1 MHNLT
6 EERKMPNHQEFSSS
20 YCNYVPAVL
29 RHHKDNWQ
37 IEYYVY
43 SPITKQL
50 ERKRIKVNRLR
61 LHCTTLS
68 MFKQQANEIIQS
80 INIKLAGGW
89 SPYGESENVR
99 YYTPLAQVMS
109 LYIEEKQKELK
120 IDIYKCICQN
130 FSFLG
135 IWL

>member
-6 EERKMPNHQEFSSS
+6 EEKKMPNHQEFSSS

-80 INIKLAGGW
+80 INIKLAAVGLRMVNRRMYVIIHHW
-89 SPYGESENVR
+89 R
-99 YYTPLAQVMS
+99 RLC
-109 LYIEEKQKELK
+109 LFILK
-120 IDIYKCICQN
+120 RSRRN
-130 FSFLG
+130 
-135 IWL
+135 

>member
-1 MHNLT
+1 
-6 EERKMPNHQEFSSS
+6 MPNHQEFSSS

-61 LHCTTLS
+61 LHCTTLLLWC
-68 MFKQQANEIIQS
+68 ETHTV
-80 INIKLAGGW
+80 L
-89 SPYGESENVR
+89 
-99 YYTPLAQVMS
+99 YYTT
-109 LYIEEKQKELK
+109 
-120 IDIYKCICQN
+120 KCN
-130 FSFLG
+130 FISFCLQ
-135 IWL
+135 